1 MRGTHSFYNALVY
14 TTIDG
19 ERLDREYGIAQNYD
33 FGRKK
38 WRRLR
43 AQARRELG

>member
-1 MRGTHSFYNALVY
+1 MRGTRSFYNALVY

-19 ERLDREYGIAQNYD
+19 ERRDCEYGIAQNYD

-38 WRRLR
+38 WPQLR
-43 AQARRELG
+43 ARASQELG